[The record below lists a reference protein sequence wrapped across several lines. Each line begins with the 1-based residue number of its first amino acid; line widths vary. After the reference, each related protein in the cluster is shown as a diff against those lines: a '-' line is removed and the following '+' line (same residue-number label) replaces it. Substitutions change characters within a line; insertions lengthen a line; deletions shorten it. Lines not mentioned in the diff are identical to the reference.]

1 MRKFQQ
7 NQFTL
12 FEIAQLIQETLE
24 EGVGDSYW
32 VTAEIAEYKINRTGH
47 CYLELVEKEESGTQP
62 KAKIRATIWAG
73 VFRVIKPFFETSTG
87 VKFDAG
93 IKVKVLCRV
102 NFHSV
107 YGFSLNIQDIDPA
120 FTLGDIEQQRRET
133 LARLIADGIIDM
145 NKELEL
151 SILPKRIAIVSSPT
165 AAGYQDFINQL
176 DTNAYGYR
184 FFYKIFSATVQGS
197 KAEESIV
204 DALNRIHFEI
214 ENWDVVAII
223 RGGGSQTD
231 LSCFDSY
238 NLAANIAQFPLPVIT
253 GIGHEKDT
261 TIVDMVAHT
270 RLKTPTA
277 AAEFLVNLFAEAEGL
292 TNSLADDF
300 QQQVQLL
307 ISEYESYLSSINI
320 KITPMILKQASNL
333 RISLQRLA
341 FGLHDCSQKF
351 IQNRKNE
358 VNNLVTGLKNEVA
371 SRNSSELNRLISY
384 KKNAI
389 YTTNRLIDR
398 EKTKH
403 SIIVNTINLIEPIRV
418 LQRGYSVTLVN
429 GKPIKSIEEININ
442 DTMETFIA
450 EGRIESAVKKCEKN
464 TFTLKET

>member
-1 MRKFQQ
+1 
-7 NQFTL
+7 
-12 FEIAQLIQETLE
+12 
-24 EGVGDSYW
+24 
-32 VTAEIAEYKINRTGH
+32 
-47 CYLELVEKEESGTQP
+47 
-62 KAKIRATIWAG
+62 
-73 VFRVIKPFFETSTG
+73 
-87 VKFDAG
+87 
-93 IKVKVLCRV
+93 
-102 NFHSV
+102 
-107 YGFSLNIQDIDPA
+107 
-120 FTLGDIEQQRRET
+120 
-133 LARLIADGIIDM
+133 M

-307 ISEYESYLSSINI
+307 INEYESYLSSINI